1 MEGAEG
7 MKKPLDRLHCKRFSG
22 FLLGTPEGT
31 RTPNIQNRNLTLY
44 PIELRAHR
52 NKRQYSRIFSVCKVE
67 IFNSG
72 EKKIPI
78 CEKSRSHGR
87 RFVVQCE

>member
-1 MEGAEG
+1 MNS
-7 MKKPLDRLHCKRFSG
+7 KKQEYGRITI
-22 FLLGTPEGT
+22 LLFPGTPEGT

-52 NKRQYSRIFSVCKVE
+52 NERQYSRVSPICKVG
-67 IFNSG
+67 IFISS

-78 CEKSRSHGR
+78 CEKSRSHSC